1 MKKVIISILS
11 YLLCVLYAVNEVFIR
26 RERVATVLMFAVL
39 ISVAN
44 LFFKTNNKY
53 VLFFTPVVLIVVSF
67 LAKNYQPIIWTLFY
81 LPVVI
86 LLAENKLV
94 GEKSINL
101 SQILGYIID
110 FLCIYY
116 VIVMFF
122 AAINTEI
129 SCTFRLRPLTF
140 EIALILIV
148 AVFSYKKCQAKHQKS
163 NKKSKDNS
171 WQIWYRYF
179 AVLVIELLFS
189 IECSFRD
196 FYYPPI
202 ELYAIVP
209 NITFIAFALCMHT
222 EEPFELKFLKES
234 MSKN

>member
-11 YLLCVLYAVNEVFIR
+11 YLLCVLYAVNEVSIR
-26 RERVATVLMFAVL
+26 RERIATVLMFTVL
-39 ISVAN
+39 IAVAN

-67 LAKNYQPIIWTLFY
+67 LVKNYQPIIWTLFY

-94 GEKSINL
+94 SEKNINYFL
-101 SQILGYIID
+101 ISGYMLD

-122 AAINTEI
+122 AALNTEN
-129 SCTFRLRPLTF
+129 TGVFHLKPLTL
-140 EIALILIV
+140 EIAVIFV
-148 AVFSYKKCQAKHQKS
+148 ASLFAYKKCKVKPQKN
-163 NKKSKDNS
+163 NKKLKDYN
-171 WQIWYRYF
+171 WQIWYRFF
-179 AVLVIELLFS
+179 AVLVIEFLFS
-189 IECSFRD
+189 IVCSLKNLD
-196 FYYPPI
+196 YPPI
-202 ELYAIVP
+202 ELYAVIP
-209 NITFIAFALCMHT
+209 NVTFIAFTLCMHT
-222 EEPFELKFLKES
+222 EKPFELKFLKES